1 MSNSIVITVV
11 PKMALFF
18 LVTDAMTK
26 AKSNTKKL
34 KDLMRDDDI
43 RELLSEIKN
52 FHPADIAEFIM
63 YLVPTEK
70 KLVFSL
76 LDTKAAADVI
86 VQLDDETRQLILT
99 DIQSKRLSEIV
110 DDLESDDAADIIDD
124 LPDEVAQE
132 VLEKIDEEDAED
144 IQMLMSYD
152 EDTAGGIM
160 QTELVSVAEDDNV
173 SVAIEEI
180 RSISKE
186 IEDIHNVYVVDRFG
200 KLTGILPLRKL
211 ILASPNKK
219 VSNIMDTA
227 PINVTAD
234 VDQEEVARMFA
245 KYDLITIPV
254 VDYSRKLVGRIT
266 VDDIVDVLEEE
277 ATEDIIKLT
286 GAVDEYAWSSSVI
299 KSATTRLPWLF
310 ASWVGG
316 IIASLVIGIFKDTLA
331 EAVVL
336 AAFMPVIA
344 GMGGNVASQSS
355 TIMVR
360 GIVIGSI
367 DVKRI
372 WQVVLREVR
381 VGIILGVTYGI
392 LLGIFAHIFYFDIVS
407 LWLVVGLGIF
417 ASMTIAATMG
427 TMMPL
432 VLHKL
437 GIDPAV
443 ASGPFVSTTTDI
455 ISMFMYFTLATVIIL

>member
-1 MSNSIVITVV
+1 MSNSTFVTTV

-18 LVTDAMTK
+18 LVTNAMTK

-34 KDLMRDDDI
+34 KGLMRDDDI
-43 RELLSEIKN
+43 RELLAEIKN

-124 LPDEVAQE
+124 LPDKVAQE

-152 EDTAGGIM
+152 EDSAGGIM
-160 QTELVSVAEDDNV
+160 QTELVSVAEDDTV
-173 SVAIEEI
+173 SIAIDEI

-200 KLTGILPLRKL
+200 KLTGVLPLRKL
-211 ILASPNKK
+211 ILASPKRK
-219 VSNIMDTA
+219 VSDIMDTD
-227 PINVTAD
+227 PINVTVD

-245 KYDLITIPV
+245 KYDLVTIPV
-254 VDYSRKLVGRIT
+254 VDYSRKLAGRIT

-331 EAVVL
+331 QAVVL

-360 GIVIGSI
+360 GIAIGSI
-367 DVKRI
+367 DIKRI

-392 LLGIFAHIFYFDIVS
+392 LLGIFAHIFYIDIVS

-432 VLHKL
+432 ILHKL

-455 ISMFMYFTLATVIIL
+455 ISMFMYFTLATIIIL